1 MENSLGLLPNASD
14 ILFPEEPSPSI
25 IHQTF
30 WTIAL
35 IIYCLAFVLG
45 ITGNGLVI
53 WVTGFRMT
61 RTVTTVLFLNLA
73 SADFAFIA
81 FLPFIIITTAL
92 QPHWPFGWFLCKL
105 ISSLSVFNMS
115 ASVFLLTLIS
125 LDRCVSVLWPV
136 WARNHRTPARAA
148 MAAVGAWI
156 FALAISFPNIIF
168 RSTHTEDDIT
178 LCYSDLDPW
187 NETGVDED
195 QYDALAESRLW
206 SLALSRFF
214 LGFVI
219 PLVIISVCYG
229 LIAAR
234 LCSGMKMVKSS
245 RPFKVLTAV
254 VAAFF
259 LCWLPH
265 HVMSMITVSVYQQ
278 PHLEHLLP
286 SLSPLS
292 SSLVFLNSCLN
303 PLLYVFIGRDF
314 RERLLRTLPAALER
328 ALSEESG
335 PTGITGNSST
345 SAPAATDVE
354 SQGL

>member
-35 IIYCLAFVLG
+35 IIDCLVFLLG

-73 SADFAFIA
+73 SADFAFTAI
-81 FLPFIIITTAL
+81 LPFVIISTIL
-92 QPHWPFGWFLCKL
+92 QSHWPFGC
-105 ISSLSVFNMS
+105 
-115 ASVFLLTLIS
+115 VFLLTLIS

-136 WARNHRTPARAA
+136 WARNHCTPARAA

-156 FALAISFPNIIF
+156 FALAISFPIVIF
-168 RSTHTEDDIT
+168 QTTDTEDGKT
-178 LCYSDLDPW
+178 FCYSDLDPW
-187 NETGVDED
+187 NEAGADEAL
-195 QYDALAESRLW
+195 YDALAESRLW
-206 SLALSRFF
+206 SLVLSRFF

-219 PLVIISVCYG
+219 PLVIISVCYA

-328 ALSEESG
+328 AFSEESG
-335 PTGITGNSST
+335 PKGITGSS
-345 SAPAATDVE
+345 
-354 SQGL
+354 QLYN

>member
-1 MENSLGLLPNASD
+1 MENSLELLPNASD
-14 ILFPEEPSPSI
+14 TLYPVERLPSA

-30 WTIAL
+30 WIIGL
-35 IIYCLAFVLG
+35 IIYCLTFVLG

-73 SADFAFIA
+73 SADFTFTA
-81 FLPFIIITTAL
+81 FLPFIIINTIL

-156 FALAISFPNIIF
+156 FALAISFPTVIF
-168 RSTHTEDDIT
+168 KTTVTENGKT
-178 LCYSDLDPW
+178 FCYSDLDPW
-187 NETGVDED
+187 NETGADEAL
-195 QYDALAESRLW
+195 YDALAESRLW
-206 SLALSRFF
+206 SLVLSRFF

-219 PLVIISVCYG
+219 PLVIISVCYA

-234 LCSGMKMVKSS
+234 LCSGMKMAKSS

-254 VAAFF
+254 VTAFF

-265 HVMSMITVSVYQQ
+265 HVMSMITVSAYQQ

-335 PTGITGNSST
+335 PTGITGNCSN

>member
-1 MENSLGLLPNASD
+1 MENSSELPPNASD
-14 ILFPEEPSPSI
+14 NLFPVEPSPSA

-30 WTIAL
+30 WIISL

-45 ITGNGLVI
+45 IIGNGLVI

-73 SADFAFIA
+73 SADFTFTA

-105 ISSLSVFNMS
+105 VSSMSVFNMS

-136 WARNHRTPARAA
+136 WTRNHRTPARAA
-148 MAAVGAWI
+148 LAALGAWI
-156 FALAISFPNIIF
+156 FALAIAFPTVIF
-168 RSTHTEDDIT
+168 KTTVTEDGIT
-178 LCYSDLDPW
+178 FCYSDLDPW
-187 NETGVDED
+187 NETADD
-195 QYDALAESRLW
+195 QDHYDALAESRLW
-206 SLALSRFF
+206 SLVLSRFF

-229 LIAAR
+229 LIAVR

-265 HVMSMITVSVYQQ
+265 HVVSMITVSVYQQ
-278 PHLEHLLP
+278 PHLEDLLP
-286 SLSPLS
+286 FLSPLS
-292 SSLVFLNSCLN
+292 SSLVFVNSCLN

-314 RERLLRTLPAALER
+314 RERLLRSLPAALER

-335 PTGITGNSST
+335 PTGITGSYSNSA
-345 SAPAATDVE
+345 APATNAE
-354 SQGL
+354 SQEL